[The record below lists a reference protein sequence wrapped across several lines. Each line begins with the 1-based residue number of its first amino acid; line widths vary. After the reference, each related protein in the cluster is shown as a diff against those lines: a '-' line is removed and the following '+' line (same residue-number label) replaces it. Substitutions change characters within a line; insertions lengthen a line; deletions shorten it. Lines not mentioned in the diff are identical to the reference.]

1 MIIKNGVLIREDRM
15 MLSESELLELA
26 EKEAGR
32 LLTETE
38 KWFVWTHPKMTF
50 LEIREMLDTE
60 EKMRQDGKNLPDWPQ
75 FG

>member
-1 MIIKNGVLIREDRM
+1 MLNREARTM
-15 MLSESELLELA
+15 MTEMELLKLA

-38 KWFVWTHPKMTF
+38 KWFVWTHPNMMF
-50 LEIREMLDTE
+50 REIRVMLDTE

>member
-1 MIIKNGVLIREDRM
+1 MLNREARTM
-15 MLSESELLELA
+15 MTEMELLELA

-38 KWFVWTHPKMTF
+38 KWFVWTHPSMMF

-60 EKMRQDGKNLPDWPQ
+60 EKMRQDGKNLPNWPQ

>member
-1 MIIKNGVLIREDRM
+1 MEMIIKNGVLIREDRM

-32 LLTETE
+32 LQTETE

-50 LEIREMLDTE
+50 LEIREMLDE
-60 EKMRQDGKNLPDWPQ
+60 SEKHRKKFENNCNQT
-75 FG
+75 

>member
-1 MIIKNGVLIREDRM
+1 MLNREARTM
-15 MLSESELLELA
+15 MTEMELLELA

-38 KWFVWTHPKMTF
+38 KWFVWTHPNMMF
-50 LEIREMLDTE
+50 REIRVMLDTE